1 MFKKFKYLVY
11 DECYPVLF
19 TEADQHK
26 DRAGFNKVTSAGF
39 ARLFISDD
47 KETKI
52 GVQCWGE
59 SVSLGIKSNPQL
71 DSALIERMFNEGY

>member
-39 ARLFISDD
+39 ARLNIDAG
-47 KETKI
+47 KI
-52 GVQCWGE
+52 TVDCWGE
-59 SVSLGIKSNPQL
+59 SIGLAVKSNPEL
-71 DSALIERMFNEGY
+71 DSRLIERMFNESY